1 MHRIAQYCV
10 PMPGESLKGH
20 LDLLLLS
27 VVREGP
33 AHGYLVV
40 QRLAE
45 RSEGAFELG
54 EGTIYPALR
63 RLEKQGLL
71 RSTWTEYNG
80 RQRRVYRL
88 SPKGEKAFTK
98 QRTEWERFSRAVGGV
113 LGTAGTG

>member
-1 MHRIAQYCV
+1 
-10 PMPGESLKGH
+10 MPGEVLKGH
-20 LDLLLLS
+20 LDMLLLS

-54 EGTIYPALR
+54 EGTVYPALR

-71 RSTWTEYNG
+71 KSSWTTYNG
-80 RQRRVYRL
+80 RERRIYRL
-88 SPKGEKAFTK
+88 TTKGEKALAK
-98 QRTEWERFSRAVGGV
+98 QRSEWETFARGVGGV
-113 LGTAGTG
+113 LGTAGSG